1 MNNVSLMGRL
11 VRDIEIKTSATGL
24 AISSFTL
31 AVDKGLSKDK
41 KQELEAM
48 NKPTADFIRCL
59 AFGKTAEILG
69 QYVGKG
75 NRLAIEG
82 RIQTGS
88 YDNQEGQRVYTTDI
102 VVDKFS
108 FIDFKDSDSNSGY
121 QAPQPQQ
128 EEVSQGFLS
137 YDDDEIPF

>member
-11 VRDIEIKTSATGL
+11 VREVEMKTTATGL

-48 NKPTADFIRCL
+48 NKPTADFIRCI
-59 AFGKTAEILG
+59 AFGKTAEILS

-88 YDNQEGQRVYTTDI
+88 YGNQEGQRVYTTNI

-108 FIDFKDSDSNSGY
+108 FIDFKDSDSGH
-121 QAPQPQQ
+121 QQPQQ
-128 EEVSQGFLS
+128 QPEITQGFVPFE
-137 YDDDEIPF
+137 DNEIPF

>member
-11 VRDIEIKTSATGL
+11 VRDIEIKTTATGML
-24 AISSFTL
+24 IGNFTL
-31 AVDKGLSKDK
+31 ALDKGLSKDK

-59 AFGKTAEILG
+59 SFGKTAEILG

-88 YDNQEGQRVYTTDI
+88 YENQQGQRVYTTDI
-102 VVDKFS
+102 IVDRFS
-108 FIDFKDSDSNSGY
+108 FIDFQDSEGGY
-121 QAPQPQQ
+121 QQTQPQ
-128 EEVSQGFLS
+128 EEITQGFVPFE
-137 YDDDEIPF
+137 DNEIPF

>member
-11 VRDIEIKTSATGL
+11 VRDIEIKTTATGMTL
-24 AISSFTL
+24 GNFTL

-108 FIDFKDSDSNSGY
+108 FIDFKDSDSGSGY
-121 QAPQPQQ
+121 QQPQ
-128 EEVSQGFLS
+128 EEITQGFV
-137 YDDDEIPF
+137 PFEDSEMPF

>member
-11 VRDIEIKTSATGL
+11 VRDIEIKTTATGAL
-24 AISSFTL
+24 IGNFTL

-48 NKPTADFIRCL
+48 GKPTADFIRCL

-88 YDNQEGQRVYTTDI
+88 YENQQGQRVYTTDI
-102 VVDKFS
+102 IVDRFS
-108 FIDFKDSDSNSGY
+108 FIDFQDSDSGY
-121 QAPQPQQ
+121 QQPQPQ
-128 EEVSQGFLS
+128 EEITQGFV
-137 YDDDEIPF
+137 PFEDNEMPF

>member
-1 MNNVSLMGRL
+1 MNSWTGIGRL
-11 VRDIEIKTSATGL
+11 VRDIEIKTTATGM

-48 NKPTADFIRCL
+48 GKPTADFIRCL
-59 AFGKTAEILG
+59 AFGKTAEILS

-88 YDNQEGQRVYTTDI
+88 YENQEGQRVYTTDI

-108 FIDFKDSDSNSGY
+108 FIDFKDSGSNSGY
-121 QAPQPQQ
+121 QEPQSQ

-137 YDDDEIPF
+137 YEDDEIPF

>member
-11 VRDIEIKTSATGL
+11 VREIEMKTTATGMTL
-24 AISSFTL
+24 GNFTL

-108 FIDFKDSDSNSGY
+108 FIDFKDSDSGH
-121 QAPQPQQ
+121 QQPQPQ
-128 EEVSQGFLS
+128 EEITQGFVPFE
-137 YDDDEIPF
+137 DNEIPF

>member
-11 VRDIEIKTSATGL
+11 VRDIEIKTTATGMF
-24 AISSFTL
+24 IGNFTL

-48 NKPTADFIRCL
+48 GKPTADFIRCL

-88 YDNQEGQRVYTTDI
+88 YENQQGQRVYTTDI
-102 VVDKFS
+102 IVDKFS
-108 FIDFKDSDSNSGY
+108 FIDFKDSDSGY
-121 QAPQPQQ
+121 QQPQPQ
-128 EEVSQGFLS
+128 EEITQGFVPFE
-137 YDDDEIPF
+137 DNEIPF

>member
-11 VRDIEIKTSATGL
+11 VRDIEIKTTATGMTL
-24 AISSFTL
+24 GNFTL

-48 NKPTADFIRCL
+48 GKPTADFIRCL

-108 FIDFKDSDSNSGY
+108 FIDFKDSDSGY
-121 QAPQPQQ
+121 QAPLQEAQP
-128 EEVSQGFLS
+128 EITQGFVPFE
-137 YDDDEIPF
+137 DNEIPF

>member
-11 VRDIEIKTSATGL
+11 VRDIEMKTTATGL

-48 NKPTADFIRCL
+48 NKPTADFIRCI
-59 AFGKTAEILG
+59 AFGKTAEILE

-88 YDNQEGQRVYTTDI
+88 YDNQQGQKVYTTDI
-102 VVDKFS
+102 IVDRFS
-108 FIDFKDSDSNSGY
+108 FIDFKDSDSGY
-121 QAPQPQQ
+121 QQPQPQ
-128 EEVSQGFLS
+128 EEITQGFV
-137 YDDDEIPF
+137 PFEDNEMPF

>member
-1 MNNVSLMGRL
+1 MNSWTGIGRL
-11 VRDIEIKTSATGL
+11 VRDIEMKTTATGL

-59 AFGKTAEILG
+59 AFGKTAEILE

-108 FIDFKDSDSNSGY
+108 FIDFKDSGSNSGY
-121 QAPQPQQ
+121 QEPQSQ

-137 YDDDEIPF
+137 YEDDEIPF

>member
-1 MNNVSLMGRL
+1 MNNVSLIGRL
-11 VRDIEIKTSATGL
+11 VRDIEIKTTATGMF
-24 AISSFTL
+24 IGNFTL

-88 YDNQEGQRVYTTDI
+88 YENQQGQRVYTTDI
-102 VVDKFS
+102 IVDRFS
-108 FIDFKDSDSNSGY
+108 FIDFKDSDSGY
-121 QAPQPQQ
+121 QAPQQ
-128 EEVSQGFLS
+128 EAQPEITQGFVPFE
-137 YDDDEIPF
+137 DNEIPF

>member
-11 VRDIEIKTSATGL
+11 VRDIEIKTTATGML
-24 AISSFTL
+24 IGNFTL

-59 AFGKTAEILG
+59 SFGKTAEILG

-88 YDNQEGQRVYTTDI
+88 YENQQGQRVYTTDI
-102 VVDKFS
+102 IVDRFS
-108 FIDFKDSDSNSGY
+108 FIDFKDSEGGY
-121 QAPQPQQ
+121 QQTQPQ
-128 EEVSQGFLS
+128 EEITQGFVPFE
-137 YDDDEIPF
+137 DNEIPF

>member
-11 VRDIEIKTSATGL
+11 VRDIEIKTTATGL

-59 AFGKTAEILG
+59 AFGKTAEILS

-88 YDNQEGQRVYTTDI
+88 YENQQGQRVYTTDI
-102 VVDKFS
+102 IVDRFS
-108 FIDFKDSDSNSGY
+108 FIDFKDSDSGY
-121 QAPQPQQ
+121 QAPLQEAQP
-128 EEVSQGFLS
+128 EITQGFVPFE
-137 YDDDEIPF
+137 DNEIPF